1 MFKDNKG
8 YYKMKTKTKITLQVF
23 AHNTLY
29 FPLLCTA
36 ASPQV
41 TVGGGQGLQE
51 GTEGDGT
58 GGPPG
63 LDLTWNTMEKIGE
76 GKRHGQI

>member
-1 MFKDNKG
+1 MRNNKG
-8 YYKMKTKTKITLQVF
+8 YYQTKTKITLQVL
-23 AHNTLY
+23 AHDTLY
-29 FPLLCTA
+29 LPLLCTT

-58 GGPPG
+58 GGPSR

-76 GKRHGQI
+76 GKRQGQI